1 MKQQHKEPID
11 YPNNLQDIF
20 ALLSVSGKHNVVGS
34 ANLRGIL
41 YNSDFDLG
49 EDLKNGHDIHHS
61 LRKIFLHKYETAKHL
76 PSVYFT
82 DFKCGEDADG
92 EPLRWDYKSL
102 LKNNNKGFTFEDA
115 LKSGGIIKLDCV
127 AFVNGSFQEVTEVYE
142 LKTSCNCIK
151 VPPKK
156 NLIEDLKQSKREY
169 LEEGNYWKALKREF
183 SICSLQNNLSKSK
196 RLVEFF
202 NSVTGLLAKCV
213 SELDTINL
221 VLEQTFKPP
230 NLDEVK
236 QNLQLVKWRLSYC
249 SSKYSKRIDSI
260 CSLENK
266 KAIHSRVEK
275 LREDIFKVV
284 NQEARKFRV

>member
-1 MKQQHKEPID
+1 MKHKEPID

-20 ALLSVSGKHNVVGS
+20 GLLSVSGKHNVVGS

-82 DFKCGEDADG
+82 DFKCGEDANG
-92 EPLRWDYKSL
+92 EPLRWDYKTL
-102 LKNNNKGFTFEDA
+102 IKNSNKGFTFEDA

-127 AFVNGSFQEVTEVYE
+127 AFVNGRFEEITEVYE
-142 LKTSCNCIK
+142 LHCGCGCSTSS
-151 VPPKK
+151 PPKK
-156 NLIEDLKQSKREY
+156 NLLDDLKQSQREY

-183 SICSLQNNLSKSK
+183 SIASLHNNLSKTK

-202 NSVTGLLAKCV
+202 NSVTGLLAKSV

-230 NLDEVK
+230 NLDEIR

-249 SSKYSKRIDSI
+249 SSRFSKRIDAI
-260 CSLENK
+260 CSLEHK

-275 LREDIFKVV
+275 LRDDIFKIV
-284 NQEARKFRV
+284 NKDAKKFRV